1 MSVPMKRL
9 ARVAAATALAAL
21 AWAAAVVVQHALW
34 RADLRREDLSG
45 AVVSM
50 DEIPSGVLRRIG
62 HFANRQASSFVHF
75 DRTKPDGIVR
85 VCALGDSFTHG
96 SEVSEANDYP
106 SLLQRRLDAT
116 HPERFEVLNFGQGW
130 FGFHQTYL
138 LWDEVGRHYDCDV
151 LSIGPSGFYADRD
164 TTFNHS
170 GERNPY
176 YLHARYV
183 LEGDDVRLVD
193 VVGRT
198 LEERFEAYHALV
210 PDRRYLL
217 YDDKPPPALRAF
229 LPAPWTVDNPF
240 YYRSAS
246 SRKDEA
252 RETYRILLRRL
263 ARSGPRVLLGG
274 PFALR
279 RLAATIPEIEAFAI
293 TWPTSF
299 PYRAPRNHFG
309 PLGNDLVA
317 RQFAA
322 RLLTSV
328 DPRVALLQTTEG
340 DRHAD
345 GVAPDPPEPLNRPT
359 SVVVEIAGIP
369 VGHFTTGASHLDR
382 KGGPGALRQHDV
394 AGLLLVATPPPMKYT
409 DSSSPLDGCFLALS
423 APPLA
428 GAEIRLETDD
438 GASVLGHVRLWHPG
452 IAIGDLALDDADHP
466 RLVLLSEDDPGSFAL
481 PDPGATTRGSA
492 ADVDV
497 RLFVGDALV
506 AAGPPTQLAS
516 KLGSCW
522 VLRSNATGLLDLET
536 LPPRGTADLV
546 ARRPDGTDQRASIA
560 RWERIRALR
569 PR

>member
-1 MSVPMKRL
+1 MALSVKGVLRI
-9 ARVAAATALAAL
+9 AAATALVAL
-21 AWAAAVVVQHALW
+21 AWAAAIVVQHWLW
-34 RADLRREDLSG
+34 RADLRREDLSD
-45 AVVSM
+45 AIVSM
-50 DEIPSGVLRRIG
+50 DEIPPEVLRRIG

-75 DRTKPDGIVR
+75 DRAKPDGIVR

-116 HPERFEVLNFGQGW
+116 HPNRFQVLNFGQGW
-130 FGFHQTYL
+130 FGFHQTYI

-151 LSIGPSGFYADRD
+151 VLIGPSGFYANRD

-198 LEERFEAYHALV
+198 LEERFEAYHALA

-229 LPAPWTVDNPF
+229 LPTHWTVDNPF
-240 YYRSAS
+240 YYRPGPD
-246 SRKDEA
+246 RKDEA
-252 RETYRILLRRL
+252 RDTYRVLLRRL

-279 RLAATIPEIEAFAI
+279 RLAATVPEIETFAI

-317 RQFAA
+317 RLFAEH
-322 RLLTSV
+322 LLEDV
-328 DPRVALLQTTEG
+328 DPGLALLRTREG
-340 DRHAD
+340 LHAD
-345 GVAPDPPEPLNRPT
+345 GLASDPPERLGRSN
-359 SVVVEIAGIP
+359 SVVIEIAGEP

-382 KGGPGALRQHDV
+382 KGGPGALRQNDV
-394 AGLLLVATPPPMKYT
+394 AGLLLVATPPPMEYT
-409 DSSSPLDGCFLALS
+409 DSASPLDGCFLQLP
-423 APPLA
+423 APPRA
-428 GAEIRLETDD
+428 GAEVRVETDD
-438 GASVLGHVRLWHPG
+438 GASVVGRVRLWHPG
-452 IAIGDLALDDADHP
+452 IAVGDVSLDGAEHP
-466 RLVLLSEDDPGSFAL
+466 RLILLSEDHAGTFAL
-481 PDPGATTRGSA
+481 PDPVATALRPTAGAH
-492 ADVDV
+492 V
-497 RLFVGDALV
+497 RLFVGDDLV
-506 AAGPPTQLAS
+506 AAGPPTKLAS
-516 KLGSCW
+516 KLVRCW
-522 VLRSNATGLLDLET
+522 VLRSDADALPDVDA
-536 LPPRGTADLV
+536 LPPRGTVDLV
-546 ARRPDGTDQRASIA
+546 TRRADGAARRASIA
-560 RWERIRALR
+560 RWERIRLPR